1 MADKFLLIELGDE
14 RSKKISQVLGNKT
27 CKKIIN
33 LLSETKEA
41 SEKDISDNLKIPM
54 NTVEYNLKKLLEAGL
69 IEKTKNFFW
78 SKKGRKIDMYKISN
92 KSIVISPKSKKISRE
107 LKSILPA
114 LVLSGVGA
122 LVIRQ
127 YFMFKEHVT
136 KATDNVM
143 FSATQAGSEM
153 ASRIPEGTLLD
164 MQVSNFWLWF
174 LGGAIFSLL
183 IISILKLTNE
193 RR

>member
-78 SKKGRKIDMYKISN
+78 SKKGKKIDMYKISN

-153 ASRIPEGTLLD
+153 VSKIPEGTLLT
-164 MQVSNFWLWF
+164 MQVSDFWLWF
-174 LGGAIFSLL
+174 FGGAIFALL
-183 IISILKLTNE
+183 VISILKLTNE